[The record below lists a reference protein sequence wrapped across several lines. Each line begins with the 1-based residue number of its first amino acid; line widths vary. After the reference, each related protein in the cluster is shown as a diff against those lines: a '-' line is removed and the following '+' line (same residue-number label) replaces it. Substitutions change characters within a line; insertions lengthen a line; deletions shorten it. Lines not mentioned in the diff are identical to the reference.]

1 MKDENLTMLFM
12 SGVTIFIFISLIML
26 LFIVGCAQKP
36 KEQPNPEPAADLP
49 PNKSICEMGFG
60 CELIIDSNG
69 VKYGRPLWVK
79 AFMVLGIKLD
89 LTHTETDCR
98 ITRLLKLV

>member
-12 SGVTIFIFISLIML
+12 SGVTIFIFIILIML

-36 KEQPNPEPAADLP
+36 KEQPSLDLP
-49 PNKSICEMGFG
+49 KSENICNIGFE

-69 VKYGRPLWVK
+69 VRYGRPL
-79 AFMVLGIKLD
+79 
-89 LTHTETDCR
+89 
-98 ITRLLKLV
+98 

>member
-36 KEQPNPEPAADLP
+36 KEQPNPDLP
-49 PNKSICEMGFG
+49 KSENICSMGFG

-69 VKYGRPLWVK
+69 VKYGRPL
-79 AFMVLGIKLD
+79 
-89 LTHTETDCR
+89 
-98 ITRLLKLV
+98 